1 MLCVWLR
8 TDNFFRSRL
17 PNYEK
22 DMDPML
28 ERILVFYEVGG
39 PLYK

>member
-1 MLCVWLR
+1 MAVYRQLL
-8 TDNFFRSRL
+8 L

-28 ERILVFYEVGG
+28 EQILVFYEVGG